1 MNRKVLS
8 FIVGSL
14 MMVHSAYAQVE
25 ASVDHVNLALGQSLT
40 LTIVLPDS
48 GDKPDLSPL
57 NANFEIYGTS
67 SSSQMSII
75 NGKTSSQSS
84 YQVTLMP
91 KNPGKQ
97 VIPALKVGNDT
108 TAAIAIEVTQGSG
121 ASGKSAAGSH
131 RELFADVSSFKQST
145 YVGVP
150 VVVSLK
156 LYIAVSVANL
166 NLEQFDIPNAK
177 IQQQGKSIQYQDTQG
192 NTNYQVIEQKFLVT
206 PTAAGDITIPA
217 LRIRGVR
224 AGQNQRQGGF
234 FGMMDQQPFVIS
246 SKPLTIK
253 VKAVPAGI
261 NPMTWLPA
269 NSLNVSESWSQDSR
283 QVKVGEA
290 ITRTVTINTDGV
302 MASSLPELEF
312 SKPQGVNAYPDKAN
326 SSDVIVGGKL
336 RAHKTFKIAYVP
348 TQAGKIEFPATKVE
362 WWDLKSDTMQ
372 HVQIPAT
379 SFEALSD
386 GKAAAS
392 AAVANVLGDGNKVA
406 ASESTTKT
414 KENNAPKSIWFY
426 IALAIGALWLISI
439 LAFAIWWHSR
449 KKSKQTN
456 KSATVGEAKVAKSVS
471 IETVTTEK
479 EALNAFVAA
488 CKNQDIQAMNKA
500 LLRFASLHY
509 NRPVYSVSDIKDL
522 NVGNAKLADL
532 IEQFNLA
539 LYRDASFSHFGEFA
553 AEISALMSKK
563 KTVKAKD
570 RSLDEF
576 YPR

>member
-1 MNRKVLS
+1 M
-8 FIVGSL
+8 
-14 MMVHSAYAQVE
+14 HSAFAQVT
-25 ASVDHVNLALGQSLT
+25 ASVDRPIVALGQSLT

-57 NANFEIYGTS
+57 NANFEVYGTS
-67 SSSQMSII
+67 SSSQMSIV

-91 KNPGKQ
+91 RNLGKQ

-108 TAAIAIEVTQGSG
+108 TNSVLIEVTQNGGSG
-121 ASGKSAAGSH
+121 SGKQAAGKH
-131 RELFADVSSFKQST
+131 RELFADVSSYKQTS

-156 LYIAVSVANL
+156 IYIAVNVANL
-166 NLEQFDIPNAK
+166 SLEQFDIPNAK

-192 NTNYQVIEQKFLVT
+192 NTNYQVVEQKYLVT
-206 PTAAGDITIPA
+206 PTSAGDITIPA
-217 LRIRGVR
+217 LKIRGVR
-224 AGQNQRQGGF
+224 TGQSQGIGF
-234 FGMMDQQPFVIS
+234 FAMTDQQPFVIN

-253 VKAVPAGI
+253 VKSTPAGV

-269 NSLNVSESWSQDSR
+269 NSLNVSESWSQSSR

-290 ITRTVTINTDGV
+290 ITRTITINTDGV

-326 SSDVIVGGKL
+326 SSDVVVGGKL

-348 TQAGKIEFPATKVE
+348 TQAGKLEFPATKVE

-372 HVQIPAT
+372 HAQIPAT
-379 SFEALSD
+379 SFEVISD
-386 GKAAAS
+386 GKTAAS
-392 AAVANVLGDGNKVA
+392 TVA
-406 ASESTTKT
+406 ANTVEDNKAASSQSVT
-414 KENNAPKSIWFY
+414 NNKNKAPKSIWFY

-439 LAFAIWWHSR
+439 LAFAVWWRSR

-456 KSATVGEAKVAKSVS
+456 KNVVIAEAKSVKPVS
-471 IETVTTEK
+471 VETITSEK

-488 CKNQDIQAMNKA
+488 CKNQDIPVMNKT

-509 NRPVYSVSDIKDL
+509 NRPIYTVSDIKDL
-522 NVGNAKLADL
+522 NNSNAKLAEL

-539 LYRDASFSHFGEFA
+539 LYRDASFDNFGEFA
-553 AEISALMSKK
+553 TEVSALILKK
-563 KTVKAKD
+563 KMVKAKNK
-570 RSLDEF
+570 SLDEF

>member
-1 MNRKVLS
+1 MNKKVLY
-8 FIVGSL
+8 FIITSL
-14 MMVHSAYAQVE
+14 MMAQAAYAQVE
-25 ASVDHVNLALGQSLT
+25 ASVDHANLALGQSLT

-48 GDKPDLSPL
+48 GDKPDLTPL

-84 YQVTLMP
+84 YQITLMP

-108 TAAIAIEVTQGSG
+108 TAAIPIEVTQG
-121 ASGKSAAGSH
+121 AAVSGKQVAGSH
-131 RELFADVSSFKQST
+131 RELFADVSSFKQTT

-150 VVVSLK
+150 VVISLK
-156 LYIAVSVANL
+156 IYIAVSVANL
-166 NLEQFDIPNAK
+166 SLEQFDIPNAK

-192 NTNYQVIEQKFLVT
+192 NTNYQVVEQKYLIT

-224 AGQNQRQGGF
+224 AGQNQRGGGF
-234 FGMMDQQPFVIS
+234 FAMMDQQPFVIS
-246 SKPLTIK
+246 SKPLVLK
-253 VKAVPAGI
+253 VKSTPAGI

-269 NSLNVSESWSQDSR
+269 NSLNISESWSQNSR

-290 ITRTVTINTDGV
+290 ITRTITISTDGV
-302 MASSLPELEF
+302 MATSLPELEF

-362 WWDLKSDTMQ
+362 WWDLKSDSMQ
-372 HVQIPAT
+372 HTQIPAT
-379 SFEALSD
+379 SFEVIGD
-386 GKAAAS
+386 GKTTAS
-392 AAVANVLGDGNKVA
+392 TVATNAVEGNKVV
-406 ASESTTKT
+406 ASQNTTT
-414 KENNAPKSIWFY
+414 NNKNSAPKSIWFY
-426 IALAIGALWLISI
+426 IALAIGALWLISV
-439 LAFAIWWHSR
+439 LALVVWWRSR
-449 KKSKQTN
+449 KKASQTPQEVIN
-456 KSATVGEAKVAKSVS
+456 KSNPAQTVVVEK
-471 IETVTTEK
+471 ITTEK
-479 EALNAFVAA
+479 EALNAFVVA
-488 CKNQDIQAMNKA
+488 CKNQDVQAMNKA

-509 NRPVYSVSDIKDL
+509 NRPIYSVSDIKDL
-522 NVGNAKLADL
+522 NNSNAKLADL

-539 LYRDASFSHFGEFA
+539 LYRDAQFGHFGEFA
-553 AEISALMSKK
+553 AEISALTIKK
-563 KTVKAKD
+563 KAVKAKD
-570 RSLDEF
+570 KSLDEF

>member
-1 MNRKVLS
+1 
-8 FIVGSL
+8 
-14 MMVHSAYAQVE
+14 MMVQAAYAQVE
-25 ASVDHVNLALGQSLT
+25 ASVDHANLALGQSLT

-48 GDKPDLSPL
+48 GDKPDLNPL

-84 YQVTLMP
+84 YQITLMP

-97 VIPALKVGNDT
+97 VIPALKVGNDM
-108 TAAIAIEVTQGSG
+108 TAAIPIEVTQGG
-121 ASGKSAAGSH
+121 VASGKQAAGSR
-131 RELFADVSSFKQST
+131 RELFADVSSFKQTT

-156 LYIAVSVANL
+156 IYIAVSVANL
-166 NLEQFDIPNAK
+166 SLEQFDIPNAK

-192 NTNYQVIEQKFLVT
+192 NTNYQVVEQKYLVT
-206 PTAAGDITIPA
+206 PTAAGEITIPA
-217 LRIRGVR
+217 LKIRGVR
-224 AGQNQRQGGF
+224 AGQNQRGGGLF
-234 FGMMDQQPFVIS
+234 AMMDQQPFVIS
-246 SKPLTIK
+246 SKPLTLK
-253 VKAVPAGI
+253 VKSTPAGV

-269 NSLNVSESWSQDSR
+269 NSLNVSESWSQNSR

-290 ITRTVTINTDGV
+290 ITRTITINTDGV

-312 SKPQGVNAYPDKAN
+312 SKPQGVNAYPDKTN

-372 HVQIPAT
+372 HAQIPAT
-379 SFEALSD
+379 SFDVVSD
-386 GKAAAS
+386 GKTTAS
-392 AAVANVLGDGNKVA
+392 AVTANTIDDNKAVASQNTTAKNKN
-406 ASESTTKT
+406 S
-414 KENNAPKSIWFY
+414 APKSIWFY
-426 IALAIGALWLISI
+426 IALAIGALWLISV
-439 LAFAIWWHSR
+439 LALVIWWRSR
-449 KKSKQTN
+449 KNANQTPQEVVN
-456 KSATVGEAKVAKSVS
+456 KSNPAQTAI
-471 IETVTTEK
+471 IEKITTEK
-479 EALNAFVAA
+479 EALNAFVVA
-488 CKNQDIQAMNKA
+488 CKNQDVQAMNKA

-509 NRPVYSVSDIKDL
+509 NRPIYSVSDIKDL
-522 NVGNAKLADL
+522 NNSNAKLAEL

-539 LYRDASFSHFGEFA
+539 LYRDAQFGHFGEFA
-553 AEISALMSKK
+553 AEISALTTKK
-563 KTVKAKD
+563 KTVKAKGK
-570 RSLDEF
+570 SLDEF

>member
-1 MNRKVLS
+1 MNKKVLY
-8 FIVGSL
+8 FIITSL
-14 MMVHSAYAQVE
+14 MMVQAAYAQVE
-25 ASVDHVNLALGQSLT
+25 ASVDHANLALGQSLT

-48 GDKPDLSPL
+48 GDKPDLNPL

-67 SSSQMSII
+67 SSSQMSIV

-84 YQVTLMP
+84 YQITLMP

-97 VIPALKVGNDT
+97 VIPALKVGNDM
-108 TAAIAIEVTQGSG
+108 TAAIPIEVTQGG
-121 ASGKSAAGSH
+121 VASGKQAAGSR
-131 RELFADVSSFKQST
+131 RELFADVSSFKQTT

-156 LYIAVSVANL
+156 IYIAVSVANL
-166 NLEQFDIPNAK
+166 SLEQFDIPNAK

-192 NTNYQVIEQKFLVT
+192 NTNYQVVEQKYLVT
-206 PTAAGDITIPA
+206 PTAAGEITIPA
-217 LRIRGVR
+217 LKIRGVR
-224 AGQNQRQGGF
+224 AGQNQRGGGLF
-234 FGMMDQQPFVIS
+234 AMMDQQPFVIS
-246 SKPLTIK
+246 SKPLTLK
-253 VKAVPAGI
+253 VKSTPAGV

-269 NSLNVSESWSQDSR
+269 NSLNVSESWSQSSH

-290 ITRTVTINTDGV
+290 ITRTITINTDGV

-312 SKPQGVNAYPDKAN
+312 SKPQGVNAYPDKTN

-372 HVQIPAT
+372 HAQIPAT
-379 SFEALSD
+379 SFDVVSD
-386 GKAAAS
+386 GKTTAS
-392 AAVANVLGDGNKVA
+392 AVTANTIDDNKAVASQNTTAKNKN
-406 ASESTTKT
+406 S
-414 KENNAPKSIWFY
+414 APKSIWFY
-426 IALAIGALWLISI
+426 IALAIGALWLISV
-439 LAFAIWWHSR
+439 LALVIWWRSR
-449 KKSKQTN
+449 KNANQTPQEVVN
-456 KSATVGEAKVAKSVS
+456 KSNPAQTAI
-471 IETVTTEK
+471 IEKITTEK

-488 CKNQDIQAMNKA
+488 CKNQDVQAMNKA

-509 NRPVYSVSDIKDL
+509 NRPIYSVSDIKDL
-522 NVGNAKLADL
+522 NNSNAKLAEL

-539 LYRDASFSHFGEFA
+539 LYRDAQFGHFGEFA
-553 AEISALMSKK
+553 AEISALTTKK
-563 KTVKAKD
+563 KTVKAKGK
-570 RSLDEF
+570 SLDEF

>member
-1 MNRKVLS
+1 MNKKVLY
-8 FIVGSL
+8 FIITSL
-14 MMVHSAYAQVE
+14 MMVQAAYAQVE
-25 ASVDHVNLALGQSLT
+25 ASVDHANLALGQSLT

-48 GDKPDLSPL
+48 GDKPDLNPL

-84 YQVTLMP
+84 YQITLMP

-97 VIPALKVGNDT
+97 VIPALKVGNDM
-108 TAAIAIEVTQGSG
+108 TAAIPIEVTQGGVS
-121 ASGKSAAGSH
+121 SGKQAAGSR
-131 RELFADVSSFKQST
+131 RELFADVSSFKQTT

-156 LYIAVSVANL
+156 IYIAVSVANL
-166 NLEQFDIPNAK
+166 SLEQFDIPNAK

-192 NTNYQVIEQKFLVT
+192 NTNYQVVEQKYLVT
-206 PTAAGDITIPA
+206 PTAAGEITIPA
-217 LRIRGVR
+217 LKIRGVR
-224 AGQNQRQGGF
+224 AGQNQRGGGLF
-234 FGMMDQQPFVIS
+234 AMMDQQPFVIS
-246 SKPLTIK
+246 SKPLTLK
-253 VKAVPAGI
+253 VKSTPAGV

-269 NSLNVSESWSQDSR
+269 NSLNVSESWSQNSR

-290 ITRTVTINTDGV
+290 ITRTITINTDGV

-312 SKPQGVNAYPDKAN
+312 SKPQGVNAYPDKTN

-372 HVQIPAT
+372 HAQIPAT
-379 SFEALSD
+379 SFDVVSD
-386 GKAAAS
+386 GKTTAS
-392 AAVANVLGDGNKVA
+392 AVTANTIDDNKAVASQNTTAKNKN
-406 ASESTTKT
+406 S
-414 KENNAPKSIWFY
+414 APKSIWFY
-426 IALAIGALWLISI
+426 IALAIGALWLISV
-439 LAFAIWWHSR
+439 LALVIWWRSR
-449 KKSKQTN
+449 KNANQTPQEVVN
-456 KSATVGEAKVAKSVS
+456 KSNPAQTAI
-471 IETVTTEK
+471 IEKITTEK

-488 CKNQDIQAMNKA
+488 CKNQDVQAMNKA

-509 NRPVYSVSDIKDL
+509 NRPIYSVSDIKDL
-522 NVGNAKLADL
+522 NNSNAKLAEL

-539 LYRDASFSHFGEFA
+539 LYRDAQFGHFGEFA
-553 AEISALMSKK
+553 AEISALTTKK
-563 KTVKAKD
+563 KTVKAKGK
-570 RSLDEF
+570 SLDEF

>member
-1 MNRKVLS
+1 MNKKVLC

-14 MMVHSAYAQVE
+14 MMVHSVYAQVE
-25 ASVDHVNLALGQSLT
+25 ASVDHANLALGQSLT

-48 GDKPDLSPL
+48 GDKPDLNPL

-67 SSSQMSII
+67 SSSQMSIV

-97 VIPALKVGNDT
+97 VIPALKVGNDM
-108 TAAIAIEVTQGSG
+108 TAAIAIEVTQGSVS
-121 ASGKSAAGSH
+121 SGKQAAGSQ
-131 RELFADVSSFKQST
+131 RELFADVSSFKQTT

-156 LYIAVSVANL
+156 IYIAVSVANL
-166 NLEQFDIPNAK
+166 SLEQFDIPNAK

-192 NTNYQVIEQKFLVT
+192 NTNYQVVEQKYLVT
-206 PTAAGDITIPA
+206 PTAAGEITIPA
-217 LRIRGVR
+217 LKIRGVR
-224 AGQNQRQGGF
+224 AGQDQRGGGF
-234 FGMMDQQPFVIS
+234 FAMMDQQPFVIS
-246 SKPLTIK
+246 SKPLTLK
-253 VKAVPAGI
+253 VKSTPAGV

-269 NSLNVSESWSQDSR
+269 NSLNVSESWSQNSR

-290 ITRTVTINTDGV
+290 ITRTITINTDGV

-336 RAHKTFKIAYVP
+336 RAQKTFKIAYVP
-348 TQAGKIEFPATKVE
+348 IQTGKIEFPATKIE
-362 WWDLKSDTMQ
+362 WWDLKSDSMQ
-372 HVQIPAT
+372 HALIPAT
-379 SFEALSD
+379 SFEVISD
-386 GKAAAS
+386 GKTTAS
-392 AAVANVLGDGNKVA
+392 AVAANVIAGNKVV
-406 ASESTTKT
+406 ASQNATDIK
-414 KENNAPKSIWFY
+414 KNNVPKSIWFY
-426 IALAIGALWLISI
+426 IALAIGALWLISV
-439 LAFAIWWHSR
+439 LALVVWWRSR
-449 KKSKQTN
+449 KKPKPSN
-456 KSATVGEAKVAKSVS
+456 KSAVMGEAKPAKPVSV
-471 IETVTTEK
+471 ETITSEK

-488 CKNQDIQAMNKA
+488 CKNQDIQAMNKT

-509 NRPVYSVSDIKDL
+509 NRPIYTVSDIKDL
-522 NVGNAKLADL
+522 NNGNSKLADL

-539 LYRDASFSHFGEFA
+539 LYRDASFNNFGEFA
-553 AEISALMSKK
+553 ADISELTSKK

-570 RSLDEF
+570 KSLDEF

>member
-1 MNRKVLS
+1 MNKKVLS

-25 ASVDHVNLALGQSLT
+25 ANVDHTNLALGQSLT

-48 GDKPDLSPL
+48 GDKPDLNPL

-67 SSSQMSII
+67 SSSQMSIV

-97 VIPALKVGNDT
+97 LIPALKVGNDM
-108 TAAIAIEVTQGSG
+108 TAVIAIEVTQGG
-121 ASGKSAAGSH
+121 AASGKQAAGSQ
-131 RELFADVSSFKQST
+131 RELFADVSSFKQAT

-156 LYIAVSVANL
+156 IYIAVSVANL
-166 NLEQFDIPNAK
+166 SLEQFNIPNAK

-192 NTNYQVIEQKFLVT
+192 NTNYQVVEQKYLVT
-206 PTAAGDITIPA
+206 PTAAGEITIPA
-217 LRIRGVR
+217 LKIHGVR
-224 AGQNQRQGGF
+224 AGQDQRGGGF
-234 FGMMDQQPFVIS
+234 FAMMDQQPFVIS
-246 SKPLTIK
+246 SKPLTLK
-253 VKAVPAGI
+253 VKSTPAGV
-261 NPMTWLPA
+261 NPMSWLPA
-269 NSLNVSESWSQDSR
+269 NSLNVSESWSQNSR

-290 ITRTVTINTDGV
+290 ITRTITINTDGV

-336 RAHKTFKIAYVP
+336 RAQKTFKIAYVP
-348 TQAGKIEFPATKVE
+348 TQAGKIEFPATKIE
-362 WWDLKSDTMQ
+362 WWDLKSDSMQ
-372 HVQIPAT
+372 HALIPAT
-379 SFEALSD
+379 SFEVISD
-386 GKAAAS
+386 GKTTAS
-392 AAVANVLGDGNKVA
+392 AVTANTIAGNKVV
-406 ASESTTKT
+406 ASQNATDIK
-414 KENNAPKSIWFY
+414 KNNAPKSIWFY
-426 IALAIGALWLISI
+426 IALAIGALWLISV
-439 LAFAIWWHSR
+439 LALVVWWRSR
-449 KKSKQTN
+449 KKSKPSN
-456 KSATVGEAKVAKSVS
+456 KSAVMGEAKPAKPVS
-471 IETVTTEK
+471 IETITSEK

-488 CKNQDIQAMNKA
+488 CKTHDIQAMNKA

-509 NRPVYSVSDIKDL
+509 NRPIYTVSDIKDL
-522 NVGNAKLADL
+522 NNSNAKLADL

-539 LYRDASFSHFGEFA
+539 LYRDAQFSHFGEFA
-553 AEISALMSKK
+553 AEVSALILKK
-563 KTVKAKD
+563 KTLKAKD
-570 RSLDEF
+570 KSLDEF

>member
-1 MNRKVLS
+1 MNKKVLY
-8 FIVGSL
+8 FIITSL
-14 MMVHSAYAQVE
+14 MMVQAAYAQVE
-25 ASVDHVNLALGQSLT
+25 ASVDHANLALGQSLT

-48 GDKPDLSPL
+48 GDKPDLNPL

-84 YQVTLMP
+84 YQITLMP

-97 VIPALKVGNDT
+97 VIPALKVGNDM
-108 TAAIAIEVTQGSG
+108 TAAIPIEVTQGGVS
-121 ASGKSAAGSH
+121 SGKQAAGSR
-131 RELFADVSSFKQST
+131 RELFADVSSFKQTT

-156 LYIAVSVANL
+156 IYIAVSVANL
-166 NLEQFDIPNAK
+166 SLEQFDIPNAK

-192 NTNYQVIEQKFLVT
+192 NTNYQVVEQKYLVT
-206 PTAAGDITIPA
+206 PTAAGEITIPA
-217 LRIRGVR
+217 LKIRGVR
-224 AGQNQRQGGF
+224 AGQNQRGGGLF
-234 FGMMDQQPFVIS
+234 AMMDQQPFVIS
-246 SKPLTIK
+246 SKPLTLK
-253 VKAVPAGI
+253 VKSTPAGV

-269 NSLNVSESWSQDSR
+269 NSLNVSESWSQSSH

-290 ITRTVTINTDGV
+290 ITRTITINTDGV

-312 SKPQGVNAYPDKAN
+312 SKPQGVNAYPDKTN

-372 HVQIPAT
+372 HAQIPAT
-379 SFEALSD
+379 SFDVVSD
-386 GKAAAS
+386 GKTTAS
-392 AAVANVLGDGNKVA
+392 AVTANTIDDNKAVASQNTTAKNKN
-406 ASESTTKT
+406 S
-414 KENNAPKSIWFY
+414 APKSIWFY
-426 IALAIGALWLISI
+426 IALAIGALWLISV
-439 LAFAIWWHSR
+439 LALVIWWRSR
-449 KKSKQTN
+449 KNANQTPQEVVN
-456 KSATVGEAKVAKSVS
+456 KSNPAQTAI
-471 IETVTTEK
+471 IEKITTEK
-479 EALNAFVAA
+479 EALNAFVVA
-488 CKNQDIQAMNKA
+488 CKNQDVQAMNKA

-509 NRPVYSVSDIKDL
+509 NRPIYSVSDIKDL
-522 NVGNAKLADL
+522 NNSNAKLANL

-539 LYRDASFSHFGEFA
+539 LYRDAQFSHFGEFA
-553 AEISALMSKK
+553 AEISALTIKK
-563 KTVKAKD
+563 KVVKAKD
-570 RSLDEF
+570 KSLDEF

>member
-1 MNRKVLS
+1 MNKKVLS
-8 FIVGSL
+8 FIITSL
-14 MMVHSAYAQVE
+14 MMAQAAYAQVE
-25 ASVDHVNLALGQSLT
+25 ASVDHANLALGQSLT

-48 GDKPDLSPL
+48 GDKPDLTPL

-67 SSSQMSII
+67 SSSQMSIV

-97 VIPALKVGNDT
+97 VIPAFKVGNDT
-108 TAAIAIEVTQGSG
+108 TAAIPIEVTQG
-121 ASGKSAAGSH
+121 AAVSGKQVAGSH
-131 RELFADVSSFKQST
+131 RELFADVSSFKQTT

-156 LYIAVSVANL
+156 IYIAVSVANL
-166 NLEQFDIPNAK
+166 SLEQFDIPNAK
-177 IQQQGKSIQYQDTQG
+177 FQQQGKSIQYQDTQG
-192 NTNYQVIEQKFLVT
+192 NTNYQVVEQKYLIT

-224 AGQNQRQGGF
+224 AGQNQRGGGF
-234 FGMMDQQPFVIS
+234 FAMMDQQPFVIS
-246 SKPLTIK
+246 SKPLMLK
-253 VKAVPAGI
+253 VKSTPAGV

-269 NSLNVSESWSQDSR
+269 NSLNISESWSQSSR

-290 ITRTVTINTDGV
+290 ITRTITINTDGV
-302 MASSLPELEF
+302 MATSLPELEF

-362 WWDLKSDTMQ
+362 WWDLKSDRMQ
-372 HVQIPAT
+372 HAQIPAT
-379 SFEALSD
+379 SFEVISD
-386 GKAAAS
+386 GKTTAS
-392 AAVANVLGDGNKVA
+392 TVATNVIEGNKVVA
-406 ASESTTKT
+406 NQNTTT
-414 KENNAPKSIWFY
+414 NNKNSAPKSIWFY
-426 IALAIGALWLISI
+426 IALAIGALWLISV
-439 LAFAIWWHSR
+439 LALVVWWRSR
-449 KKSKQTN
+449 KKASQTN
-456 KSATVGEAKVAKSVS
+456 KNTILGEAKPAKLVSV
-471 IETVTTEK
+471 ETITTEK
-479 EALNAFVAA
+479 EAMNAFVAA
-488 CKNQDIQAMNKA
+488 CKNQDIKAMNKT

-509 NRPVYSVSDIKDL
+509 NRPIYTVSDIKDL
-522 NVGNAKLADL
+522 NNSNVKLADL

-539 LYRDASFSHFGEFA
+539 LYRDAQFSHFGEFA
-553 AEISALMSKK
+553 AEVSALTLKK

-570 RSLDEF
+570 KSLDEF